1 VAHDGPEL
9 MGEVIGEA
17 ERKPGRLVAVMTV
30 LVTLAAAA
38 TGYLQATALREH
50 AESAVR
56 AERLA
61 ALAVHVAA
69 GSNEQAQVQID
80 RYRTLREQQLQARQS
95 AGRESARW
103 TRIAQT
109 TARDTRAI
117 ARTQLIAAGCSAQ
130 SAECGGRPLPVI
142 CSPKLD
148 GRDCGAGARFSPER
162 DSSFPTRYEQ
172 AAQWE
177 GYRLLGLRE
186 AANQQ
191 ADAAE
196 GRFAHLAAALTML
209 VVAVFLFG
217 YSLTPQGRE
226 RRVLFSGVATGFAL
240 VGLAWAIFHGLRGTE
255 RPPASAAVAFADG
268 EVALHERDYGSA
280 VSHLKRAIA
289 DWPHAVTAY
298 ADLGQAQFIKNE
310 GELSGVESLPRRS
323 SLEAAIAD
331 DSKAMENGSESP
343 TVAADKG
350 GSLLFLGLLTHDDG
364 QVREA
369 RALSADAAERFEEQR
384 KEGRHPG
391 RYLVTTRY
399 TVAEA
404 DLALGSPRAAGEYCE
419 AIRTM
424 LALAKEVPMDEMIVP
439 AAHIDLRAIVH
450 AHPGLKAV
458 AAQIAGQVDRA
469 ARGEKRYGCAEPP
482 ER

>member
-1 VAHDGPEL
+1 VPHDGPEL

-61 ALAVHVAA
+61 ALAVDVAA
-69 GSNEQAQVQID
+69 GSNEEAQVQID

-95 AGRESARW
+95 PGLESARW

-109 TARDTRAI
+109 TARETRAI
-117 ARTQLIAAGCSAQ
+117 ARTQLIAAGCSAET
-130 SAECGGRPLPVI
+130 AECGGRPLPVI
-142 CSPKLD
+142 CSPRLD
-148 GRDCGAGARFSPER
+148 GRACGPGAQFSPER
-162 DSSFPTRYEQ
+162 DAWFPNRYEQ

-226 RRVLFSGVATGFAL
+226 RRVLFSGVATAFAL
-240 VGLAWAIFHGLRGTE
+240 VGLGWAIFHGLRGTE

-268 EVALHERDYGSA
+268 EVALHEHDYGSA
-280 VSHLKRAIA
+280 VAHLKRAIA
-289 DWPHAVTAY
+289 DWPQAVTAY

-310 GELSGVESLPRRS
+310 GELSGLMSLPRKRS
-323 SLEAAIAD
+323 LQAAIAD

-364 QVREA
+364 QIREA

-384 KEGRHPG
+384 EEGRHPG
-391 RYLVTTRY
+391 RYLVTSRY

-404 DLALGSPRAAGEYCE
+404 DLALGSPGAKSEYCE

-424 LALAKEVPMDEMIVP
+424 LALAQEVPVDGMIVP

-450 AHPGLKAV
+450 AHPGLKAI

-469 ARGEKRYGCAEPP
+469 AAGEKSYGCPEPP
-482 ER
+482 AR

>member
-1 VAHDGPEL
+1 MPHDGPEL
-9 MGEVIGEA
+9 LGEAIGEA

-61 ALAVHVAA
+61 ALAVDVAA

-80 RYRTLREQQLQARQS
+80 RYRTLREEQLQARRS
-95 AGRESARW
+95 TGHESARW
-103 TRIAQT
+103 ARIAHT

-117 ARTQLIAAGCSAQ
+117 ARTELIATGCSAQ
-130 SAECGGRPLPVI
+130 TAQCRGRALPVI
-142 CSPKLD
+142 CSPTLD
-148 GRDCGAGARFSPER
+148 GPRCGPGARYSPDR
-162 DSSFPTRYEQ
+162 DRSFPRRYEQ
-172 AAQWE
+172 DAQWE

-226 RRVLFSGVATGFAL
+226 RRALFSSVATAFAL
-240 VGLAWAIFHGLRGTE
+240 VGVAWAVVHGLKGTE
-255 RPPASAAVAFADG
+255 RPPASAAAAFADG
-268 EVALHERDYGSA
+268 EVALHEGEYGPA
-280 VSHLKRAIA
+280 VVHLQRAIA
-289 DWPHAVTAY
+289 DWPGAVTAY
-298 ADLGQAQFIKNE
+298 ADLGQAQYAENE
-310 GELSGVESLPRRS
+310 GEFSGVLSMPRRS
-323 SLEAAIAD
+323 SLEATVAD

-343 TVAADKG
+343 TVASDKG
-350 GSLLFLGLLTHDDG
+350 GSLLFLGLLMHDDG

-369 RALSADAAERFEEQR
+369 RALSADAAGRFEEQR
-384 KEGRHPG
+384 REGRHPG
-391 RYLVTTRY
+391 QYLVNARF

-404 DLALGSPRAAGEYCE
+404 DLALGSSRARGEYCA

-424 LALAKEVPMDEMIVP
+424 LALADEVPVETVVVP
-439 AAHIDLRAIVH
+439 AAHMDLRAIAR
-450 AHPGLKAV
+450 AHPPVRALAR
-458 AAQIAGQVDRA
+458 QIEGQVERA
-469 ARGEKRYGCAEPP
+469 ANDESYGCAAPRAP
-482 ER
+482 

>member
-1 VAHDGPEL
+1 VPHDGPEL

-61 ALAVHVAA
+61 ALAVDVAA
-69 GSNEQAQVQID
+69 GSNEEAQVQID
-80 RYRTLREQQLQARQS
+80 RYRTLREQQQQARQS
-95 AGRESARW
+95 TGLESARW

-117 ARTQLIAAGCSAQ
+117 ARTQRIAAGCSAQ
-130 SAECGGRPLPVI
+130 TAECGGRPLPVI
-142 CSPKLD
+142 CSPRLD
-148 GRDCGAGARFSPER
+148 GRACGPGAQFSPER
-162 DSSFPTRYEQ
+162 DAWFPNRYEQ

-226 RRVLFSGVATGFAL
+226 RRALFSGVATAFAL
-240 VGLAWAIFHGLRGTE
+240 VGLGWAVFHGLRGTE

-268 EVALHERDYGSA
+268 EVALHEHDYGSA
-280 VSHLKRAIA
+280 VAHLKRAIA
-289 DWPHAVTAY
+289 DWPQAVTAY

-310 GELSGVESLPRRS
+310 GELSGVMSLPRKS
-323 SLEAAIAD
+323 SLQAAIAD

-364 QVREA
+364 QIREA

-384 KEGRHPG
+384 EEGRHPG
-391 RYLVTTRY
+391 RYLVTSRY
-399 TVAEA
+399 TIAEA
-404 DLALGSPRAAGEYCE
+404 DLALGSARARSEYCE

-424 LALAKEVPMDEMIVP
+424 LALAKEVPVDGMIVP

-450 AHPGLKAV
+450 AHPGLKAI
-458 AAQIAGQVDRA
+458 AAQIGGQVDRA
-469 ARGEKRYGCAEPP
+469 AAGEKSYGCAEPP
-482 ER
+482 AR

>member
-1 VAHDGPEL
+1 MPHDGPEL
-9 MGEVIGEA
+9 IGEAIGEA

-38 TGYLQATALREH
+38 TGYMQATALRDH

-61 ALAVHVAA
+61 ALAVDVAA
-69 GSNEQAQVQID
+69 GSNEQVQVQID
-80 RYRTLREQQLQARQS
+80 RYRTWARSNSRHGNRPGGSRPGGS
-95 AGRESARW
+95 ASHRPRRATRGRSRGPRRFPRMLGADRPVRW
-103 TRIAQT
+103 P
-109 TARDTRAI
+109 
-117 ARTQLIAAGCSAQ
+117 
-130 SAECGGRPLPVI
+130 PLPVI

-148 GRDCGAGARFSPER
+148 GRGCGAGAQFSR
-162 DSSFPTRYEQ
+162 DRDKSFPTRYEQ

-226 RRVLFSGVATGFAL
+226 RRALFSSVATAFAL
-240 VGLAWAIFHGLRGTE
+240 VGIGWAMFHGLRGTE
-255 RPPASAAVAFADG
+255 RPPPSAAVAFAYG
-268 EVALHERDYGSA
+268 EVALHDGRYGPA
-280 VSHLKRAIA
+280 VTHLQRAVA
-289 DWPHAVTAY
+289 AWPKAVTAY
-298 ADLGQAQFIKNE
+298 ADLGQAQFLKNE
-310 GELSGVESLPRRS
+310 GELSGVTSVPAKR
-323 SLEAAIAD
+323 SLEEAIAD
-331 DSKAMENGSESP
+331 DSKAIENGSESP
-343 TVAADKG
+343 MVSSDKG
-350 GSLLFLGLLTHDDG
+350 GSLLFLGLLMHDDG

-384 KEGRHPG
+384 REGRHPG
-391 RYLVTTRY
+391 VYLVSARFSI
-399 TVAEA
+399 AEA
-404 DLALGSPRAAGEYCE
+404 DLALGAPHARPEYCE

-424 LALAKEVPMDEMIVP
+424 VELGTKWMS
-439 AAHIDLRAIVH
+439 
-450 AHPGLKAV
+450 KA
-458 AAQIAGQVDRA
+458 
-469 ARGEKRYGCAEPP
+469 
-482 ER
+482 

>member
-1 VAHDGPEL
+1 

-38 TGYLQATALREH
+38 TGYMQATALREH

-61 ALAVHVAA
+61 ALAVDVAA
-69 GSNEQAQVQID
+69 GSNEQAQVQIE
-80 RYRTLREQQLQARQS
+80 RYRTLRQQQMQATHS
-95 AGRESARW
+95 TGRESARW

-117 ARTQLIAAGCSAQ
+117 ARTELIAAGCSAQ
-130 SAECGGRPLPVI
+130 TAECGGRPLPVI

-148 GRDCGAGARFSPER
+148 GRDCGPGARFSPER
-162 DSSFPTRYEQ
+162 DRSFPTRYEQ

-226 RRVLFSGVATGFAL
+226 RRVLFSGVATAFAL

-255 RPPASAAVAFADG
+255 RPPESAAVAFADG
-268 EVALHERDYGSA
+268 EVALHEGDYGPA
-280 VSHLKRAIA
+280 VAHLKRAIA
-289 DWPHAVTAY
+289 AWPGAVTAY

-310 GELSGVESLPRRS
+310 GELSGVTSLPRRS
-323 SLEAAIAD
+323 SLEAAIGSD
-331 DSKAMENGSESP
+331 GRAMENGSESP
-343 TVAADKG
+343 TVSADKG
-350 GSLLFLGLLTHDDG
+350 GSLLFLGLLMHDDG
-364 QVREA
+364 RIREA
-369 RALSADAAERFEEQR
+369 RALSADAAERFEGQR
-384 KEGRHPG
+384 REGRHPG
-391 RYLVTTRY
+391 RYLVTTRF
-399 TVAEA
+399 TIAEA
-404 DLALGSPRAAGEYCE
+404 DLALGSARARGEYCE

-424 LALAKEVPMDEMIVP
+424 LALAKEVPVEEMIVP

-450 AHPGLKAV
+450 AHPRLNGI

-469 ARGEKRYGCAEPP
+469 AAGAKSYGCAGQP
-482 ER
+482 EG

>member
-1 VAHDGPEL
+1 

-38 TGYLQATALREH
+38 TGYMQATALREH

-61 ALAVHVAA
+61 ALAVDVAA

-80 RYRTLREQQLQARQS
+80 RYRTLRQQQMQAAHS
-95 AGRESARW
+95 SGRESARW

-117 ARTQLIAAGCSAQ
+117 ARTELIAAECSAQ
-130 SAECGGRPLPVI
+130 TAECRGRPLPVI

-148 GRDCGAGARFSPER
+148 GRRCGPGARYSPER
-162 DSSFPTRYEQ
+162 DRSFPIRYEQ
-172 AAQWE
+172 DAQWE

-226 RRVLFSGVATGFAL
+226 RRALFSGVATAFAL

-255 RPPASAAVAFADG
+255 HPPASAAVAFADG
-268 EVALHERDYGSA
+268 EVALHKGDYGPA
-280 VSHLKRAIA
+280 VTHLERAIA

-298 ADLGQAQFIKNE
+298 ADLGQAQFVKNE
-310 GELSGVESLPRRS
+310 GELSGVVTVPRKA

-343 TVAADKG
+343 TVSSDKS
-350 GSLLFLGLLTHDDG
+350 GSLLFLGLLMHDEG
-364 QVREA
+364 EVREA
-369 RALSADAAERFEEQR
+369 RALSADAAERFEAQR
-384 KEGRHPG
+384 REGRHPG
-391 RYLVTTRY
+391 LYLVATRF

-404 DLALGSPRAAGEYCE
+404 DLALGSARARGEYCE

-424 LALAKEVPMDEMIVP
+424 LALTKEVPVKQVVVP

-450 AHPGLKAV
+450 AHPALKGV

-469 ARGEKRYGCAEPP
+469 ATGAKSYGCAEPP
-482 ER
+482 EG

>member
-350 GSLLFLGLLTHDDG
+350 GSLLFLGLLMHDDG